1 MVEWVAKVAYKKA
14 ADDQQKIVGSGSVML
29 SKAEA
34 TSLWYILMNKKSI
47 LINLYEQEKGQG
59 GDKVAQMLS

>member
-1 MVEWVAKVAYKKA
+1 M
-14 ADDQQKIVGSGSVML
+14 

-59 GDKVAQMLS
+59 GDKVAQMLSQDFTVDRWKKAA